1 MNKSISNVLEIATK
15 SLKLHGIENP
25 SGDARKLLSHLLS
38 VSKNRLTLLSSEPI
52 SKTVE
57 LKYFRMIDA
66 RKKHQPVSQI
76 IGYRMFWGREFII
89 NKNVLD
95 PRPETEE
102 LIYHALKFNYK
113 NILDLGTGSGVIL
126 ITLLLERTCSIG
138 MGVDIEPRALEVAK
152 RNAENFATLDRAR
165 LIKSN
170 WCEKI
175 SEKFDLIVCNP
186 PYISSV
192 ETDDFAKHLGQWEP
206 LNALFAN
213 NNGLAEYMIISRSL
227 SKVMKTSGV
236 ALFEIGYNQAEAVS
250 KIFNN
255 CGYKT
260 STFKDMSGKD
270 RVIKV
275 TF

>member
-1 MNKSISNVLEIATK
+1 M
-15 SLKLHGIENP
+15 
-25 SGDARKLLSHLLS
+25 
-38 VSKNRLTLLSSEPI
+38 
-52 SKTVE
+52 
-57 LKYFRMIDA
+57 FRPKA
-66 RKKHQPVSQI
+66 
-76 IGYRMFWGREFII
+76 
-89 NKNVLD
+89 
-95 PRPETEE
+95 ETEE

-126 ITLLLERTCSIG
+126 ITLLLERTCSTG
-138 MGVDIEPRALEVAK
+138 LGVDIEQRALEVAK
-152 RNAENFATLDRAR
+152 RNAKNFATLDRAR

-170 WCEKI
+170 WCDKI
-175 SEKFDLIVCNP
+175 SEKFDLVVCNP

-192 ETDDFAKHLGQWEP
+192 ETGDFAKHLGQWEP

-213 NNGLAEYMIISRSL
+213 NNGLAEYMIISQSL

-236 ALFEIGYNQAEAVS
+236 ALFEIGYNQADAVS
-250 KIFNN
+250 KIFKN

>member
-1 MNKSISNVLEIATK
+1 MVKSISKILEIATK
-15 SLKLHGIENP
+15 ILNLHGIENP
-25 SGDARKLLSHLLS
+25 NGDARKLLSHLLG
-38 VSKNRLTLLSSEPI
+38 VSKDRLTLLSSGSI

-76 IGYRMFWGREFII
+76 IGRRMFWGREFII

-113 NILDLGTGSGVIL
+113 NILDLGTGSGVLL
-126 ITLLLERTCSIG
+126 ITLLLERACSTG
-138 MGVDIEPRALEVAK
+138 MGVDIEQKALEVAK
-152 RNAENFATLDRAR
+152 RNSKNFATLDRAR

-170 WCEKI
+170 WCDKV
-175 SEKFDLIVCNP
+175 SEKFDLVVCNP

-192 ETDDFAKHLGQWEP
+192 ESQDFDKHLGQWEP
-206 LNALFAN
+206 INALFAKD
-213 NNGLAEYMIISRSL
+213 NGLAEYMIISRIL
-227 SKVMKTSGV
+227 SKVMKTSGI
-236 ALFEIGYNQAEAVS
+236 ALFEIGYNQAKTVS
-250 KIFNN
+250 RIFES

>member
-1 MNKSISNVLEIATK
+1 M
-15 SLKLHGIENP
+15 
-25 SGDARKLLSHLLS
+25 
-38 VSKNRLTLLSSEPI
+38 
-52 SKTVE
+52 
-57 LKYFRMIDA
+57 
-66 RKKHQPVSQI
+66 
-76 IGYRMFWGREFII
+76 
-89 NKNVLD
+89 
-95 PRPETEE
+95 
-102 LIYHALKFNYK
+102 
-113 NILDLGTGSGVIL
+113 
-126 ITLLLERTCSIG
+126 
-138 MGVDIEPRALEVAK
+138 DIEPRALEVAK
-152 RNAENFATLDRAR
+152 RNAKNFATLDRAR

-175 SEKFDLIVCNP
+175 SEKFDLVVCNP

-192 ETDDFAKHLGQWEP
+192 ETGDFAKHLGQWEP

-236 ALFEIGYNQAEAVS
+236 ALFEIGYNQAKAVS
-250 KIFNN
+250 KIFKNY
-255 CGYKT
+255 GYKT